1 MSQTSA
7 RHFFAEQLAQRIT
20 PEWAESTGGVV
31 FQFHVSGDTGGS
43 WIVDLNRTSNWV
55 CEGQDDAA
63 DCTIGLSEEDL
74 IAIVDGQ
81 LNPNMAYMLGKLRI
95 TGNISLSLKIPSL
108 LVGR

>member
-43 WIVDLNRTSNWV
+43 WIVDLNRTGNWV
-55 CEGQDDAA
+55 C
-63 DCTIGLSEEDL
+63 
-74 IAIVDGQ
+74 
-81 LNPNMAYMLGKLRI
+81 
-95 TGNISLSLKIPSL
+95 
-108 LVGR
+108 